1 MQIKKIAIVESQLSP
16 YHEQDHRDDGL
27 HELLQQHAADDGGEA
42 DEVLLLLLSPR
53 VEPVPLERPAVQDKL
68 VAAGVHPVEHD
79 GREGAHR
86 LVAQVPFPRHHL
98 RRPCLLL
105 VTAGRR
111 RRRTAGRALRLG
123 FDGGL
128 GRSGQPTANPFAG
141 FKLHAAS
148 TQI

>member
-1 MQIKKIAIVESQLSP
+1 MNKIAIVESQLSP

-42 DEVLLLLLSPR
+42 DEVLLLLSPR

-141 FKLHAAS
+141 FRLHAAS